1 MATTKLWKFKSRL
14 DRLIDYAINGEKTEN
29 KLYVS
34 GINCMPD
41 TALQEMRNTKKQ
53 YFKTEGIQCFHGVQS
68 FVKGEVT
75 PEQAHEI
82 GIKLAQEL
90 WGEKFQVIVTTHLN
104 TDNLHNHFVLNSVS
118 FLDGKRFCNT
128 KKDYAMMRKIS
139 DRLCGEYGLDILKQE
154 EKYNKFATSSVY
166 KEVMKDAIDYAIAN
180 AKDYNEF
187 IKILQDLDYIVTDR
201 NETLS
206 IRREPYK
213 RNIRIERQ
221 FGKNYSREN
230 IYKRIL
236 ETQPLHQY
244 SPDLYLLINRTCENY
259 NKQKEKHYYKKGSI
273 GYLIFQYEKLL
284 GINTE
289 NVSKANIT
297 KITPELVAELKKMDK
312 FSNQAKFLAKYNIN
326 TEQELLDFEKEAYE
340 KVNPLK
346 SQRENLW
353 KKHKRAKTDEKR
365 QEIENEIIEISK
377 QITPLN
383 EEIKHCNN
391 IMQRMEKIKQY
402 QEHQKLEEGKAQFDK
417 EQDKKKKDKNKAR

>member
-1 MATTKLWKFKSRL
+1 
-14 DRLIDYAINGEKTEN
+14 
-29 KLYVS
+29 
-34 GINCMPD
+34 
-41 TALQEMRNTKKQ
+41 
-53 YFKTEGIQCFHGVQS
+53 
-68 FVKGEVT
+68 
-75 PEQAHEI
+75 
-82 GIKLAQEL
+82 
-90 WGEKFQVIVTTHLN
+90 
-104 TDNLHNHFVLNSVS
+104 
-118 FLDGKRFCNT
+118 
-128 KKDYAMMRKIS
+128 MRKIS

-297 KITPELVAELKKMDK
+297 KITPELIAELKKMDK

-353 KKHKRAKTDEKR
+353 KKHKRAKTDEKK

-377 QITPLN
+377 QITPLT

-402 QEHQKLEEGKAQFDK
+402 QLYQQLEK
-417 EQDKKKKDKNKAR
+417 EKTEFEKQQDKKKKDRDRAR